1 MEKEVRER
9 FERVDATIDK
19 LMRAHAAAESRM
31 DRNEA
36 LFEKRMSG
44 FEKRMKGFEKLA
56 LLGMKELAK
65 HRQMHKETSEKINAL
80 IAAQMRN
87 EEMAHETKAELK
99 ALQATIRSFIN
110 SLEKGRNGR

>member
-9 FERVDATIDK
+9 FERVDVTIDK

-36 LFEKRMSG
+36 LFDRRMSG

-65 HRQMHKETSEKINAL
+65 HRQIQRDQRED
-80 IAAQMRN
+80 Q
-87 EEMAHETKAELK
+87 
-99 ALQATIRSFIN
+99 RSDRG
-110 SLEKGRNGR
+110 SDAK

>member
-31 DRNEA
+31 DRNEER
-36 LFEKRMSG
+36 FEKRL
-44 FEKRMKGFEKLA
+44 KGFEKLA

-65 HRQMHKETSEKINAL
+65 HRQMHKETSDKINAL